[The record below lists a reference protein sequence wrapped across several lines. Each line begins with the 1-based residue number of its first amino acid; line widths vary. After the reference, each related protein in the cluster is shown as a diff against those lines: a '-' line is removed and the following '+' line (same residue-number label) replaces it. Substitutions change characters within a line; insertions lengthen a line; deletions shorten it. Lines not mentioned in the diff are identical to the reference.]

1 MQHQYRNIILTNMVT
16 VALLALVVAGCS
28 FSDSSKSISNIV
40 SSPIKSSSDS
50 SKSEQSYESDV
61 ADYTTTYIKS
71 GGDTTK
77 LKSGISQVAE
87 KRGITDW
94 EKDSATYQGLGQG
107 FKRAGVTQVEVDA
120 YKHTLADTDEQAS
133 WIQQGY
139 DAANKDN

>member
-1 MQHQYRNIILTNMVT
+1 MTHQYINIRMTSMIT
-16 VALLALVVAGCS
+16 VALLVLVVTGCS
-28 FSDSSKSISNIV
+28 FSDSSKSISNII

-50 SKSEQSYESDV
+50 SSPEQAYKDDV
-61 ADYTTTYIKS
+61 TDYTTTYIKS

-77 LKSGISQVAE
+77 LKSGISKIAE

-107 FKRAGVTQVEVDA
+107 FKRAGLKQVEVDA

-139 DAANKDN
+139 DAASKD

>member
-1 MQHQYRNIILTNMVT
+1 MQHQYRNIRLTRMVT
-16 VALLALVVAGCS
+16 VALLAIIVTGCS

-50 SKSEQSYESDV
+50 SKSEQAYESDV
-61 ADYTTTYIKS
+61 ADYTAAYIKS

-77 LKSGISQVAE
+77 LKSGISKIAE

-94 EKDSATYQGLGQG
+94 EKDSATYKGLGQG
-107 FKRAGVTQVEVDA
+107 FKRAGVKQVEVDA

-139 DAANKDN
+139 DAASKDN

>member
-1 MQHQYRNIILTNMVT
+1 MTHQYLNIRITSMII
-16 VALLALVVAGCS
+16 VALLVLIVTGCS
-28 FSDSSKSISNIV
+28 FSDSSKSISNII

-50 SKSEQSYESDV
+50 SSPEQAYKDDV
-61 ADYTTTYIKS
+61 TDYTMTYIKS

-77 LKSGISQVAE
+77 LKSGISKIAE

-107 FKRAGVTQVEVDA
+107 FKRAGLKQVEVDA

-139 DAANKDN
+139 DAASKD

>member
-1 MQHQYRNIILTNMVT
+1 MQHQYRNSRLTRMVT
-16 VALLALVVAGCS
+16 VALLALIAAGCS
-28 FSDSSKSISNIV
+28 FSESSKSISNIV

-61 ADYTTTYIKS
+61 ADYTATYIKS

-77 LKSGISQVAE
+77 LKSGISKVAE

-94 EKDSATYQGLGQG
+94 EKDSATYQGMGQG

-120 YKHTLADTDEQAS
+120 YKHTLTDTDEQAS

-139 DAANKDN
+139 DAASKDN